1 MVTAN
6 FNTSLMVGQTGNT
19 LTCDVSGANKLN
31 PMITWNK
38 NGSGWVQ
45 VDNSTIRQLSP
56 LQLSH
61 AGNYSCGI
69 SSTLINYPV
78 TAQRNQSVIIRSE

>member
-1 MVTAN
+1 MIAN
-6 FNTSLMVGQTGNT
+6 LNTPLTVGQTDNT
-19 LTCDVSGANKLN
+19 LTCDISGANKLN

-38 NGSGWVQ
+38 NGSGRIRT
-45 VDNSTIRQLSP
+45 DNSTILRLSP
-56 LQLSH
+56 LRLSH

-78 TAQRNQSVIIRSE
+78 ISQRNRSVIIQGE